1 MYLTDSLTRHR
12 RVDLD
17 AQTGSDGPGG
27 RPATRRGSP
36 SQAERARQRRSQR
49 FDHDICGHCWNP
61 R

>member
-1 MYLTDSLTRHR
+1 MYLSDSLTHHR

-17 AQTGSDGPGG
+17 AQTGPEGLGG
-27 RPATRRGSP
+27 RPAAPRSSP
-36 SQAERARQRRSQR
+36 SQAERARQRRRQR